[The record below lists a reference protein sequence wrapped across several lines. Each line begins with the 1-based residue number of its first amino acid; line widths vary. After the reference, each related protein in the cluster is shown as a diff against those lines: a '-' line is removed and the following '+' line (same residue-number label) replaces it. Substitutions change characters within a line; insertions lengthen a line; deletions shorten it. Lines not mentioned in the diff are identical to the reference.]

1 VSTHRL
7 EQELVVRDR
16 GPEVES
22 QTLEL
27 TDGLRF
33 RAGLDRYAAALMRQL
48 GSPRLLREALEHAG
62 TELGLA
68 DRDRDRYSTAA
79 LEVVRRL
86 LELGFLVRAP

>member
-1 VSTHRL
+1 
-7 EQELVVRDR
+7 
-16 GPEVES
+16 
-22 QTLEL
+22 
-27 TDGLRF
+27 
-33 RAGLDRYAAALMRQL
+33 MRQL
-48 GSPRLLREALEHAG
+48 GTPRPLREALEHAG